1 MQQSP
6 FSGISSIGSSLTS
19 PSVGGASGAGG
30 IGSIGSIS
38 SPLNPSNVTEED
50 GNTFGSLLSGAIGQ
64 VNESM
69 SVSKQMTDGLLSG
82 RLENIHEMTIAG
94 AKSEI
99 MMKLTTQIT
108 GKLSQ
113 ATTQLFQMQ
122 I

>member
-6 FSGISSIGSSLTS
+6 FSGISSIGSSL
-19 PSVGGASGAGG
+19 GASSPGGVSG
-30 IGSIGSIS
+30 IGSIGSLS
-38 SPLNPSNVTEED
+38 SPLSPSNVTEED
-50 GNTFGSLLSGAIGQ
+50 GKSFSSMLSGAMGQ
-64 VNESM
+64 VNEAM
-69 SVSKQMTDGLLSG
+69 DVSKQMTNGLLDG
-82 RLENIHEMTIAG
+82 RLENLHEMTIAG

>member
-6 FSGISSIGSSLTS
+6 FSGISSIGAGPSS
-19 PSVGGASGAGG
+19 AGG
-30 IGSIGSIS
+30 SSIGSIGSIGSLS
-38 SPLNPSNVTEED
+38 SPLAPSNVSEED
-50 GNTFGSLLSGAIGQ
+50 GKSFGSLLAGAMGE
-64 VNESM
+64 VNKSM
-69 SVSKQMTDGLLSG
+69 DVSKQMTDGLLSG

-94 AKSEI
+94 AKSEV

>member
-6 FSGISSIGSSLTS
+6 FQGISSIGSAAT
-19 PSVGGASGAGG
+19 GGAPSSIGG
-30 IGSIGSIS
+30 IGSIGSVS
-38 SPLNPSNVTEED
+38 SPLDPSNVSEED
-50 GNTFGSLLSGAIGQ
+50 GKSFSSMLAGAMGQ
-64 VNESM
+64 VNQSM
-69 SVSKQMTDGLLSG
+69 DVSKQMTDGLLSG

>member
-1 MQQSP
+1 M
-6 FSGISSIGSSLTS
+6 
-19 PSVGGASGAGG
+19 
-30 IGSIGSIS
+30 
-38 SPLNPSNVTEED
+38 D
-50 GNTFGSLLSGAIGQ
+50 
-64 VNESM
+64 
-69 SVSKQMTDGLLSG
+69 VSKQMTDGLLSG

-94 AKSEI
+94 AKSEV

>member
-6 FSGISSIGSSLTS
+6 FSGISSIGSALGAPASAGA
-19 PSVGGASGAGG
+19 PSVGGIGG
-30 IGSIGSIS
+30 IGSIS
-38 SPLNPSNVTEED
+38 SPLSPSNVTEED
-50 GNTFGSLLSGAIGQ
+50 GKSFSSMLAGAMGQ
-64 VNESM
+64 VNQSM
-69 SVSKQMTDGLLSG
+69 DVSKQMTDGLLTG
-82 RLENIHEMTIAG
+82 RLENLHEMTIAG

>member
-6 FSGISSIGSSLTS
+6 FQGISAIGSSL
-19 PSVGGASGAGG
+19 GASGAGSASG
-30 IGSIGSIS
+30 IGSIGSIGSIS
-38 SPLNPSNVTEED
+38 SPLSPSNVSEED
-50 GNTFGSLLSGAIGQ
+50 GKSFGEMLGGALSS
-64 VNESM
+64 VNQSQD
-69 SVSKQMTDGLLSG
+69 VAKTMTQNLMNGK
-82 RLENIHEMTIAG
+82 LENIHEMTIAG
-94 AKSEI
+94 AKAEV

>member
-6 FSGISSIGSSLTS
+6 FSGLSSIGSAL
-19 PSVGGASGAGG
+19 GAPAAGG
-30 IGSIGSIS
+30 TSSIGSIGSIS
-38 SPLNPSNVTEED
+38 SPLSPSNVTEED
-50 GNTFGSLLSGAIGQ
+50 GKSFSSMLAGAMGQ
-64 VNESM
+64 VNQSM
-69 SVSKQMTDGLLSG
+69 DVSKQMTDGLLSG

-94 AKSEI
+94 AKSEV

>member
-6 FSGISSIGSSLTS
+6 FQ
-19 PSVGGASGAGG
+19 G
-30 IGSIGSIS
+30 IGSIGSSIATPATGGASSIGSIGSLS
-38 SPLNPSNVTEED
+38 SPLAPSNVSEED
-50 GNTFGSLLSGAIGQ
+50 GKNFSSMLAGAMGQ
-64 VNESM
+64 VNQSM
-69 SVSKQMTDGLLSG
+69 DVAGQMTNSLLNG
-82 RLENIHEMTIAG
+82 KLENIHEMTIAG

>member
-6 FSGISSIGSSLTS
+6 FSGISAIGSAAT
-19 PSVGGASGAGG
+19 GGSAGS
-30 IGSIGSIS
+30 IGSIGSIGSLS
-38 SPLNPSNVTEED
+38 SPLSPSNVTEED
-50 GNTFGSLLSGAIGQ
+50 GQSFGSLLAGAMGQ
-64 VNESM
+64 VNQSM
-69 SVSKQMTDGLLSG
+69 DVSKQMTDGLLSG

-94 AKSEI
+94 AKSEV

>member
-1 MQQSP
+1 MQAP
-6 FSGISSIGSSLTS
+6 FSGIGAIGSSMAS
-19 PSVGGASGAGG
+19 PTTAPASG
-30 IGSIGSIS
+30 IGSIGSLS
-38 SPLNPSNVTEED
+38 SPLSPSKVTEED
-50 GNTFGSLLSGAIGQ
+50 GNTFSSMLSGAMGQ

-69 SVSKQMTDGLLSG
+69 NVSKQMTDGLMSG

-94 AKSEI
+94 AKSEV

>member
-1 MQQSP
+1 MQSP
-6 FSGISSIGSSLTS
+6 FQGISAIGSSMAS
-19 PSVGGASGAGG
+19 PATAATWGPSS

-38 SPLNPSNVTEED
+38 SPLSPSSVSEED
-50 GNTFGSLLSGAIGQ
+50 GNAFSSMLSGAMGQ

-69 SVSKQMTDGLLSG
+69 NVSKQMTDGLLSG

-94 AKSEI
+94 AKSEV

-113 ATTQLFQMQ
+113 ATTQMFQMQ

>member
-1 MQQSP
+1 MQQLP
-6 FSGISSIGSSLTS
+6 FQGIGSIGSSLGG
-19 PSVGGASGAGG
+19 PSAPTGGGVSG
-30 IGSIGSIS
+30 IGGIGSIS
-38 SPLNPSNVTEED
+38 SPLSPSNVTEED
-50 GNTFGSLLSGAIGQ
+50 GKSFGSTLADAIGT
-64 VNESM
+64 VNKAQDASRVLGD
-69 SVSKQMTDGLLSG
+69 SLLTG

-94 AKSEI
+94 AKSEV